1 MAKLSLF
8 IPLLLLLSTG
18 TPFLVQAQSAQ
29 PSVVQVIKVQTETS
43 ESADKIIAPQYQGGE
58 DEMLKLLAMNA
69 RYPSK
74 AQITKKVG
82 RAIMQV
88 TIDEAGKT
96 SNIKAAYTDNPLF
109 EKEGMRVLKL
119 MPKWEPAKN
128 NGTPVSSTYLF
139 PFTFKM
145 SGADGNEMPLPENN
159 TKEVSEKISADA
171 SAQPVF
177 LVEEVVIV
185 GYGVSRSR

>member
-1 MAKLSLF
+1 
-8 IPLLLLLSTG
+8 
-18 TPFLVQAQSAQ
+18 
-29 PSVVQVIKVQTETS
+29 
-43 ESADKIIAPQYQGGE
+43 
-58 DEMLKLLAMNA
+58 MNA
-69 RYPSK
+69 RYPSQ
-74 AQITKKVG
+74 AQIAKKAG

-88 TIDEAGKT
+88 TIDEAGKLR
-96 SNIKAAYTDNPLF
+96 NIKAAYTDNPLF

-145 SGADGNEMPLPENN
+145 SGSDGNEMPLPEDN

-171 SAQPVF
+171 PAQPVY
-177 LVEEVVIV
+177 LAEEVVIV